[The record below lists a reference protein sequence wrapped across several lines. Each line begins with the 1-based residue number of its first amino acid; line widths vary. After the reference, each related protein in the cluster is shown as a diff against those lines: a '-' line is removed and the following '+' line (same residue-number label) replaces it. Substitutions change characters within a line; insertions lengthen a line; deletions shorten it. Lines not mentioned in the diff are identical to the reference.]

1 MHNVEEF
8 TRDMLLTEQYRMRR
22 LQVFNWGT
30 FSGLHDISVAA
41 DGFLIVGRSGSGKST
56 LLDALS
62 ALLVP
67 PPWLGF
73 NAAARE
79 GDRGRYDRN
88 LVSYIRGAWAD
99 QKDVDSGQIATQFLR
114 ADSTWSALMVE
125 YANQAGQV
133 VSLIQLYWLRG
144 TTTRSADVKR
154 HYMLAERPFDVM
166 QELADFKLDIRK
178 LKQQLDDVYH
188 NDKFR
193 PYSERFRRLLGID
206 SEMALKLLHKTQ
218 SAKNLGDLNHFLREF
233 MLDKP
238 ETFAVAERLVEEFD
252 ELDAAHQSVVIA
264 REQVETLQPAREK
277 HQRLTEVLQEGNQ
290 LDELIAGVDAY
301 RDERKA
307 VLLEEELS
315 RLRTEDQ
322 SLEGQEQRQGENLEN
337 LKTQLANL
345 ERDHR
350 EQGGGRIEQ
359 IEQEKRQSEQQ
370 RDERLVKRAQAQQ
383 ACEQLGWVLPD
394 SPQAYAELAGR
405 ARDYVDSWQKKSE
418 ALRDRQFQLLQQKK
432 DTETEFVEVR
442 KEIDAMQ
449 RQPSNIPAHMLELR
463 VRLTDALGLLDEDLP
478 FVGELIEVREEEVLW
493 SGAIE
498 RVLHGFALSLLV
510 DERHYAAVTTYV
522 NDTRLKQRLVYHRLT
537 AKSHTRSATIHNNSL
552 VYKLQLK
559 ETACRAWL
567 DAELKVRF
575 NYACVESLHAFRDSE
590 RAITREGQ
598 IKHGKSRH
606 EKDDRRAIEDRRHW
620 VLGFDNREKLGLFQN
635 RAQHLADEISQ
646 FDQQITQLKNEET
659 QHSDHFKA
667 CHTLANLRWQE
678 LDVAPLLVRIHELDK
693 ALKELRQGNSTLQKL
708 GEKIEKQKQKIISAD
723 NTWSTLKAKR
733 INIKNQLHQH
743 QEELNELQILIKTLT
758 LTPFQ
763 SEGLEA
769 RFSALEQTLTLKNLE
784 QQRTRVERNLNG
796 ERRVLQEEANTLEKN
811 IERVFASF
819 KNTWPQDGADMDASL
834 ASAPEFLAKL
844 QRLEHDGLPAFE
856 QRFFEMLQ
864 EQSTENLA
872 ALNTH
877 LRQARKDIRDRMELV
892 NESLSGADFSPG
904 THLQIVV
911 NDRQLDSVTD
921 FQRQIQQVLDNAWGT
936 DRALAEERFAVMR
949 SLVNQLSGQDSE
961 QQRWREQV
969 LDVRQHVDFVG
980 YEYDAEGD
988 EVEVYRSG
996 AGKSGGQREK
1006 LATTCLAAALRYQLG
1021 GSDGGLPM
1029 YAPVV
1034 LDEAFGK
1041 ADNEFTELAMKI
1053 FTNFGFQ
1060 MIVATPLKSVMTL
1073 EPFIGGACFV
1083 DIAERKRSA
1092 TLQIEYDQ
1100 QARKLDLPDTLS
1112 GTLRDNSLRDNS
1124 LRDSKAHGENLPA

>member
-1 MHNVEEF
+1 MNSVEEL
-8 TRDMLLTEQYRMRR
+8 TLDALLSEQYRMRR

-30 FSGLHDISVAA
+30 FSGLHDIPIAA
-41 DGFLIVGRSGSGKST
+41 DGFLFVGRSGSGKST
-56 LLDALS
+56 ILDALS

-99 QKDVDSGQIATQFLR
+99 QKDIDSGQIATQYLR
-114 ADSTWSALMVE
+114 ADSTWSALVVE
-125 YANQAGQV
+125 FANQAGQV

-144 TTTRSADVKR
+144 TTTRSVDVKR

-166 QELADFKLDIRK
+166 RELTDFKLDIRK
-178 LKQQLDDVYH
+178 LKQQLEDVYH

-238 ETFAVAERLVEEFD
+238 ETFAVADRLVEEFD

-264 REQVETLQPAREK
+264 RKQVEILVPARDK
-277 HQRLTEVLQEGNQ
+277 HQRLAEVLQERNQ
-290 LDELIAGVDAY
+290 LDELIGAVDAY
-301 RDERKA
+301 RDKRKA
-307 VLLEEELS
+307 DLLKAEVTHLI
-315 RLRTEDQ
+315 TEDQ
-322 SLEGQEQRQGENLEN
+322 SSEGEEQRQRENLEN
-337 LKTQLANL
+337 LKAQLTNL
-345 ERDHR
+345 EGDHR
-350 EQGGGRIEQ
+350 DQGGGRIEQ
-359 IEQEKRQSEQQ
+359 FEQEKRQSEQQ
-370 RDERLVKRAQAQQ
+370 RDDRLAKRSQAQE
-383 ACEQLGWVLPD
+383 ACKQLDWVLSE

-405 ARDYVDSWQKKSE
+405 ARDYVDSWQEKSGQ
-418 ALRDRQFQLLQQKK
+418 LRDNQFQLLQQKK
-432 DTETEFVEVR
+432 VAEKEFIEVR
-442 KEIDAMQ
+442 QEIDAMQ

-463 VRLTDALGLLDEDLP
+463 ARLTGALSLVDEDLP
-478 FVGELIEVREEEVLW
+478 FAGELIEVREEEASW
-493 SGAIE
+493 AGAIE

-510 DERHYAAVTTYV
+510 DEHHYAAVTSYV
-522 NDTRLKQRLVYHRLT
+522 NNTRLNQRLVYHRLT
-537 AKSHTRSATIHNNSL
+537 QANSSRVSTAGDNSL
-552 VYKLQLK
+552 IYKLQLK

-567 DAELKVRF
+567 DAELKSRF
-575 NYACVESLHAFRDSE
+575 NYACVEGLRAFRDSD
-590 RAITREGQ
+590 RAMTREGQ

-606 EKDDRRAIEDRRHW
+606 EKDDRRAIDDRRHW
-620 VLGFDNREKLGLFQN
+620 VLGFDNREKLGLFQS
-635 RAQHLADEISQ
+635 RAQGLADEISR
-646 FDQQITQLKNEET
+646 FDQQITQLRKDET
-659 QHSDHFKA
+659 QHGDRFKA
-667 CHTLANLRWQE
+667 CHTLANLRWQDI
-678 LDVAPLLVRIHELDK
+678 DVAPLLVRIHELEK
-693 ALKELRQGNSTLQKL
+693 TLEELRQGNSKL
-708 GEKIEKQKQKIISAD
+708 RDLGDQITKQKQKISDVEEVCHNIA
-723 NTWSTLKAKR
+723 AKR
-733 INIKNQLHQH
+733 ISIGNQLRQYK
-743 QEELNELQILIKTLT
+743 EELDELEAVITTLT

-763 SEGLEA
+763 SEGLDN
-769 RFSALEQTLTLKNLE
+769 RFSALEQRLTLKNLE
-784 QQRTRVERNLNG
+784 QQKTDVERNLN
-796 ERRVLQEEANTLEKN
+796 EARKSLQDEGSALEKA
-811 IERVFASF
+811 IERAFADF
-819 KNTWPQDGADMDASL
+819 KNAWPQDGADLDASL
-834 ASAPEFLAKL
+834 ASASEFLAKL
-844 QRLEHDGLPAFE
+844 QRLELDGLPAFE
-856 QRFFEMLQ
+856 QRFFDMLQ

-877 LRQARKDIRDRMELV
+877 LLQARKDIRDRMELV
-892 NESLSGADFSPG
+892 NESLSGAEYSPG

-911 NDRQLDSVTD
+911 NDRHLDIVAD
-921 FQRQIQQVLDNAWGT
+921 FQRQIQQVLDNAWGADQT
-936 DRALAEERFAVMR
+936 LAEERFDVMR
-949 SLVNQLSGQDSE
+949 SLVNQLGGQDSE

-980 YEYDAEGD
+980 YEYDADGR
-988 EVEVYRSG
+988 EVEVHRSG

-1083 DIAERKRSA
+1083 DIAERNRSA
-1092 TLQIEYDQ
+1092 TLRIDYDQ
-1100 QARKLDLPDTLS
+1100 LARKLDLPD
-1112 GTLRDNSLRDNS
+1112 SLPG
-1124 LRDSKAHGENLPA
+1124 KARGEDLPA

>member
-30 FSGLHDISVAA
+30 FSGLHDIPVAA

-290 LDELIAGVDAY
+290 LDELIASVDAY

-315 RLRTEDQ
+315 RLHTEDQ

-370 RDERLVKRAQAQQ
+370 RDERLAKRTQAQQ
-383 ACEQLGWVLPD
+383 ACEQLSWVLPD

-478 FVGELIEVREEEVLW
+478 FVGELIEVREEDVLW

-552 VYKLQLK
+552 IYKLQLK

-567 DAELKVRF
+567 DAELKARF
-575 NYACVESLHAFRDSE
+575 NYACVESLHAFRDSD

-659 QHSDHFKA
+659 QHRDHFKA

-678 LDVAPLLVRIHELDK
+678 LDVAPLLVRIHELEK

-723 NTWSTLKAKR
+723 NTWSTIKAKR

-796 ERRVLQEEANTLEKN
+796 ERRTLQEEANTLEKN
-811 IERVFASF
+811 IERIFASF

-1112 GTLRDNSLRDNS
+1112 GTLRDTLQDNI